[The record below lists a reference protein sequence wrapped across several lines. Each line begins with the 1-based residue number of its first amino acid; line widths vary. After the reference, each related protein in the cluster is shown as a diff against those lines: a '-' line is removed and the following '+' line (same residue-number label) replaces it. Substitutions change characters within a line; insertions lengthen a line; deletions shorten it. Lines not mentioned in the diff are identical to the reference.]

1 MMIQK
6 IKSRLAKIKASISI
20 QTYKRPMI
28 FLISIMV
35 LFNIIILWIA
45 AAIAYQIDGS
55 FTSVLDALIN
65 GSLKWMLTPN
75 AILVIDNPKTMVLA
89 VIVLIIGLV
98 LFSGTIIALTTNALK
113 DYFQKKQSGGG
124 KILLENHIAILNWN
138 NKVPELVADLVHIET
153 RKITVIVLA
162 EIDKT
167 YAEKAIALTVKRNH
181 DSRFKIKNL
190 NVLVKNGNPLN
201 RDDLDDISIQ
211 NASSILVMSKDGDVT
226 KTDTFYTSDLI
237 AIKQVLALGQID
249 LPNIPPI
256 IVEIKDLATKN
267 KLLKLKSIVKTLENK
282 EILPICFDRRLGQM
296 IAQTII
302 DSRMEDLYLELFSF
316 EGSEV
321 YPISKMDID
330 LCLQQRS
337 CAIPL
342 SIHENQLFVLSK
354 SCLTA
359 NQEGSYHLNPKPL
372 KVKPLKERAKHIVYL
387 IGENKKIPFILE
399 SFKLYE
405 SMHDRVFDFFHFQ
418 NNQIKEA
425 LTHINNQKGQVTI
438 VLLSDE
444 NRSKEILDANVLEH
458 LIFIQTNIKVQVKI
472 IVELL
477 DPKNDRLFKDF
488 AIENTII
495 SNKIISLL
503 LSKLALFKETA
514 PFYEDLLTISP
525 YGDFKDSQ
533 ALIIYRAKDCF
544 KEIFPISFLSTK
556 HLIESIYHAYSK
568 SLIPIGYYRD
578 NKLNL
583 FEGNL
588 DQQKEVLLEDT
599 DDLIFFKF

>member
-1 MMIQK
+1 MIKK
-6 IKSRLAKIKASISI
+6 IKSKLAKFKASISI
-20 QTYKRPMI
+20 QTYKRPMV

-35 LFNIIILWIA
+35 LINIIILWIA
-45 AAIAYQIDGS
+45 ALIAYQIDDS
-55 FTSVLDALIN
+55 FNSVLDALTN

-75 AILVIDNPKTMVLA
+75 AILTIENPKTMVLA
-89 VIVLIIGLV
+89 VSVLIIGLV

-124 KILLENHIAILNWN
+124 RILLEDHIAILNWN

-153 RKITVIVLA
+153 KKITVIVLA
-162 EIDKT
+162 DIDKT
-167 YAEKAIALTVKRNH
+167 HAEKTIALAVKRNH
-181 DSRFKIKNL
+181 DSKFKIKNL
-190 NVLVKNGNPLN
+190 NVLVKNGNPLS

-211 NASSILVMSKDGDVT
+211 KADSILVMSKDGDTSKV
-226 KTDTFYTSDLI
+226 DTFYTSDLF

-249 LPNIPPI
+249 LPKIPPI
-256 IVEIKDLATKN
+256 IVEIKDIETKE
-267 KLLKLKSIVKTLENK
+267 KLLTLKKVVHSLEEK

-321 YPISKMDID
+321 YSISKIEIEA
-330 LCLQQRS
+330 CLKQKS
-337 CAIPL
+337 HAIPL
-342 SIHENQLFVLSK
+342 SIHEDKLYVLSR
-354 SCLTA
+354 SIATA
-359 NQEGSYHLNPKPL
+359 NQEGTYISNPKPL
-372 KVKPLKERAKHIVYL
+372 KTKPLKERAKHVVYM

-405 SMHDRVFDFFHFQ
+405 SMHDRVFDFFHYKD
-418 NNQIKEA
+418 NQMKDA
-425 LTHINNQKGQVTI
+425 LDHINNQKDHLTI

-444 NRSKEILDANVLEH
+444 NKSKDVLDANVLDH
-458 LIFIQTNIKVQVKI
+458 LIYIQANIKVKAKI

-477 DPKNDRLFKDF
+477 DPKNDQLFKDF

-525 YGDFKDSQ
+525 YGDLKDSQ
-533 ALIIYRAKDCF
+533 ALLIHSAKDCF
-544 KEIFPISFLSTK
+544 KDSFPILFDSFK
-556 HLIESIYHAYSK
+556 HLIESVYHAFDK
-568 SLIPIGYYRD
+568 ELIPIGYFRSG
-578 NKLNL
+578 KLYL

-588 DQQKEVLLEDT
+588 DQKKSVELNES
-599 DDLIFFKF
+599 DDLILFKF